1 MSDAADFASAHIAGH
16 DWHEYD
22 VIPAEL
28 WRALA
33 DAGLLG
39 LGGGWRDL
47 SHACRDLAE
56 AGGNQGLAMS
66 VMAHN
71 LVPRLHLQRLGTQAQ
86 QDQLLPGLARGEH
99 GMAVAIS
106 EPGAGAHPKLLK
118 TRATREAD
126 GWRLD
131 GEKAYVSNGPLADHA
146 IVLAI
151 TDEVDGRK
159 QFSGFLVPLDAP
171 GVSRTEGVKI
181 DFLKPMPHC
190 GIKLEA
196 VRLPADAII
205 GPEGKAFDA
214 ISLPMRR
221 VEDAVGLGTTV
232 GALRHELALVAQGLG
247 AAADDDDR
255 ARLGQ
260 LLETVDALAVLADT
274 AAERLDTQGIDTP
287 GLEAMADAGKSLA
300 KQMQDSLT
308 GWPAKW
314 DNGAPPDLARVARD
328 LDKSLSIAGAAYR
341 ARRMKAADAW
351 LKRQQR

>member
-1 MSDAADFASAHIAGH
+1 MSAAADFAREHIAGR
-16 DWHEYD
+16 DWHAHD

-39 LGGGWRDL
+39 LEGGWRDL

-56 AGGNQGLAMS
+56 AGGNQGIAMS

-71 LVPRLHLQRLGTQAQ
+71 LVPRLHLRRLGTQTQ
-86 QDQLLPGLARGEH
+86 QDRLLPGLARGEH

-118 TRATREAD
+118 TRAVHDGD

-159 QFSGFLVPLDAP
+159 QFTGFLVPLDTA
-171 GVSRTEGVKI
+171 GVSRTAGVHI
-181 DFLKPMPHC
+181 DFLRPMPHC
-190 GIKLEA
+190 GLKLDN
-196 VRLPADAII
+196 VHLPADAII
-205 GPEGKAFDA
+205 GPEGDAFAA

-247 AAADDDDR
+247 DNSSDDDR

-274 AAERLDTQGIDTP
+274 AAERLDAHGIDTP
-287 GLEAMADAGKSLA
+287 GLEALADAGKSLA
-300 KQMQDSLT
+300 KQVQDSLT

-314 DNGAPPDLARVARD
+314 DNAAPPDLARVAHD
-328 LDKSLSIAGAAYR
+328 LDKSLNIAGAAYR